1 MIADQEHNPRW
12 GAPDLERFYC
22 VLERQQILLLALSG
36 RSGLTPSMSAADPNA
51 DIVMAPPSTSDV
63 EVGSRLARRNLCGN
77 GAFKVSKWH

>member
-1 MIADQEHNPRW
+1 M
-12 GAPDLERFYC
+12 
-22 VLERQQILLLALSG
+22 ALSG

-63 EVGSRLARRNLCGN
+63 EVGSRLATRNLCGN

>member
-1 MIADQEHNPRW
+1 MEAACSHDPEEPIMQAAEC
-12 GAPDLERFYC
+12 RFM
-22 VLERQQILLLALSG
+22 ALSG

-63 EVGSRLARRNLCGN
+63 EVGSRLATRNLCGN